1 MSTTVHGKLT
11 GRMLVGAALAATVLS
26 GANGLAQ
33 QQPAQ
38 QQPPQQPQQSA
49 AQQQEAAALERGTT
63 TFRLLTFEVESSG
76 PRLGT
81 TRGNGTE
88 EIVDVHNAIRYL
100 RSVGEARAWPPI
112 PIDMLAL
119 VEAGSAPIAAVKSV
133 HRAITARKANGTF
146 KEPGGNYRV
155 FHAPSTVR
163 YLPPILNPSKIFGLA
178 GNYIRRTPEGKPGS
192 FDYVEYP
199 SAFLKPPSSLTGH
212 NTEINLEG
220 LLTTGVHE
228 PEMAIIV
235 GKKATNVPESE
246 GMDYVM
252 GYTVHNDVSSRDL
265 KMGRHSSQGSTI
277 SKGLDTFAPTGP
289 YITLKEDVPN
299 PHNLPII
306 GIVNGKP
313 WPIPNANTS
322 FLTWTIAQHIAYLSE
337 RVTLMPG
344 DIVATGVPGPVMVFK
359 EGDVVELTIGHLG
372 TLKNTVVSK
381 PVPGHKIFPP
391 RVVSKPSTQQ

>member
-1 MSTTVHGKLT
+1 
-11 GRMLVGAALAATVLS
+11 MLAGAALAATVLS

-146 KEPGGNYRV
+146 KESGGNYRV

>member
-1 MSTTVHGKLT
+1 
-11 GRMLVGAALAATVLS
+11 MLVGAALAATVLS

>member
-1 MSTTVHGKLT
+1 MRTRAHG
-11 GRMLVGAALAATVLS
+11 RIAIHLVAIAALTLVWPDGS
-26 GANGLAQ
+26 GSAQ
-33 QQPAQ
+33 QAGGGQA
-38 QQPPQQPQQSA
+38 QSA
-49 AQQQEAAALERGTT
+49 AQRLMAT
-63 TFRLLTFEVESSG
+63 TFRLLTFEVGASG

-81 TRGNGTE
+81 TRGNGDQ

-100 RSVGEARAWPPI
+100 RGAGEGRPWPPI
-112 PIDMLAL
+112 PIDMRAL
-119 VEAGSAPIAAVKSV
+119 IEAGTESIAAVKSIHHV
-133 HRAITARKANGTF
+133 ITTLKANKTF
-146 KEPGGNYRV
+146 TEPGNYRV
-155 FHAPSTVR
+155 FHDPSSVQ

-178 GNYIRRTPEGKPGS
+178 GNYIRRTPEGKPGA
-192 FDYVEYP
+192 FDFVEYP
-199 SAFLKPPSSLTGH
+199 SAFLKPPTSLTGH

-228 PEMAIIV
+228 PEMAFVV
-235 GKKATNVPESE
+235 GKTATNVPESDA
-246 GMDYVM
+246 MDYVM

-265 KMGRHSSQGSTI
+265 KQGRHSSQGSTI

-299 PHNLPII
+299 PHNLEII

-322 FLTWTIAQHIAYLSE
+322 FLTWTIAQHVAYLSE
-337 RVTLMPG
+337 RVTLLPG
-344 DIVATGVPGPVMVFK
+344 DIVATGVPGPVMTFT

-381 PVPGHKIFPP
+381 PVPGHTIVPP
-391 RVVSKPSTQQ
+391 RVVSKPSSQQ

>member
-1 MSTTVHGKLT
+1 MTTTAYGKT
-11 GRMLVGAALAATVLS
+11 RFRVVAAAALAALLLPAGTS
-26 GANGLAQ
+26 LAQ
-33 QQPAQ
+33 EEAERREDPFQQRAK
-38 QQPPQQPQQSA
+38 
-49 AQQQEAAALERGTT
+49 T
-63 TFRLLTFEVESSG
+63 TFRLLTFEVGSSG

-81 TRGNGTE
+81 TVGTGDQ

-100 RSVGEARAWPPI
+100 KSAGEARAWPAI
-112 PIDMLAL
+112 PIDMRAL
-119 VEAGSAPIAAVKSV
+119 IEAGDAPLAAVKSV
-133 HRAITARKANGTF
+133 HRAISALKAAGKF
-146 KEPGGNYRV
+146 KEQASEYRV

-163 YLPPILNPSKIFGLA
+163 YLPPVLNPSKIFGLA
-178 GNYIRRTPEGKPGS
+178 GNYIRRTPDGKPGA
-192 FDYVEYP
+192 FDFVEYP

-212 NTEINLEG
+212 NMEINLEG

-235 GKKATNVPESE
+235 GKKATNVPESAA
-246 GMDYVM
+246 MDYVM

-299 PHNLPII
+299 PHNLPIV
-306 GIVNGKP
+306 GVVNGKP

-322 FLTWTIAQHIAYLSE
+322 FLTWSVAQHIAYLSE
-337 RVTLMPG
+337 RITLLPG
-344 DIVATGVPGPVMVFK
+344 DIIATGVPGPVMVFK

-372 TLKNTVVSK
+372 TLKSTVVSK
-381 PVPGHKIFPP
+381 PVPGHKVFAP
-391 RVVSKPSTQQ
+391 RVVSRPSSQR

>member
-1 MSTTVHGKLT
+1 MRITAHLKTPLRIAVL
-11 GRMLVGAALAATVLS
+11 AALAAVALPDAIS
-26 GANGLAQ
+26 LAQ
-33 QQPAQ
+33 EGAER
-38 QQPPQQPQQSA
+38 PQEDPFA
-49 AQQQEAAALERGTT
+49 ARAKT
-63 TFRLLTFEVESSG
+63 TFRLLTFETGTSG

-81 TRGNGTE
+81 TVGTGE
-88 EIVDVHNAIRYL
+88 QEIVDVHNAIRYL
-100 RSVGEARAWPPI
+100 KSVGEARDWPPI

-119 VEAGSAPIAAVKSV
+119 IEAGDSSIKAVKSV
-133 HRAITARKANGTF
+133 HRAINTVKASGKF
-146 KEPGGNYRV
+146 KEPGGEYRV
-155 FHAPSTVR
+155 FHSPASVK
-163 YLPPILNPSKIFGLA
+163 YLPPVLNPSKIFGLA
-178 GNYIRRTPEGKPGS
+178 GNYIRRTPEGKPGA
-192 FDYVEYP
+192 FDFVEYP
-199 SAFLKPPSSLTGH
+199 STFLKPPSSLTGH

-235 GKKATNVPESE
+235 GKKATNVSE
-246 GMDYVM
+246 ADAMDYVM

-265 KMGRHSSQGSTI
+265 KMGRHNSQGSTI

-289 YITLKEDVPN
+289 YITLKADVPN

-337 RVTLMPG
+337 RMTLLPG
-344 DIVATGVPGPVMVFK
+344 DIIATGVPGPVMVFK

-381 PVPGHKIFPP
+381 PVPGHKVFPA
-391 RVVSKPSTQQ
+391 RVVPKPSSQK

>member
-1 MSTTVHGKLT
+1 MHTGNWRIAHRTV
-11 GRMLVGAALAATVLS
+11 RTV
-26 GANGLAQ
+26 A
-33 QQPAQ
+33 
-38 QQPPQQPQQSA
+38 
-49 AQQQEAAALERGTT
+49 AAALTALVLPAGASFAQEEGRANAAEAAMQQRAAT
-63 TFRLLTFEVESSG
+63 TFRLLTFEVGTSG

-100 RSVGEARAWPPI
+100 KSVGEARAWAPI

-119 VEAGSAPIAAVKSV
+119 VEAGGPSIEAVKSV
-133 HRAITARKANGTF
+133 HRAITRVKAGGTF

-155 FHAPSTVR
+155 FHAPATVK

-178 GNYIRRTPEGKPGS
+178 GNYIRRTPEGKPGA
-192 FDYVEYP
+192 FDFVEYP
-199 SAFLKPPSSLTGH
+199 SAFLKPPSAQVGH

-235 GKKATNVPESE
+235 AKKATNVPESE
-246 GMDYVM
+246 AMDYVM

-299 PHNLPII
+299 PHNLPIV

-337 RVTLMPG
+337 RITLLPG
-344 DIVATGVPGPVMVFK
+344 DIIATGVPGPVMVFK

-372 TLKNTVVSK
+372 TLKSTVVSK

-391 RVVSKPSTQQ
+391 RVVPKPSSQQ

>member
-1 MSTTVHGKLT
+1 MHT
-11 GRMLVGAALAATVLS
+11 GNWRIAYRIVA
-26 GANGLAQ
+26 
-33 QQPAQ
+33 
-38 QQPPQQPQQSA
+38 
-49 AQQQEAAALERGTT
+49 AAALTAWILPAGYSVAQEGAGAAANAAEAAMQQRAAT
-63 TFRLLTFEVESSG
+63 TFRLLTFEVGTSG

-88 EIVDVHNAIRYL
+88 DIVDVHNAIRYL
-100 RSVGEARAWPPI
+100 KSVGEARHWAPI

-119 VEAGSAPIAAVKSV
+119 VEAGDPAIQAVKSV
-133 HRAITARKANGTF
+133 HRAITRAKAGGAF
-146 KEPGGNYRV
+146 KEPGGRYQV
-155 FHAPSTVR
+155 FHAPSTVK

-178 GNYIRRTPEGKPGS
+178 GNYIRRTPEGKPGA
-192 FDYVEYP
+192 FDFVEYP
-199 SAFLKPPSSLTGH
+199 SAFLKPPSAQVGH
-212 NTEINLEG
+212 NSEINLEG

-235 GKKATNVPESE
+235 GKRAVNVPESE
-246 GMDYVM
+246 AMDYVM

-265 KMGRHSSQGSTI
+265 KQGRHSSQGSTI

-299 PHNLPII
+299 PHNLPIV

-337 RVTLMPG
+337 RVTLLPG
-344 DIVATGVPGPVMVFK
+344 DIIATGVPGPVMVFK

-372 TLKNTVVSK
+372 TLKSTVVSK
-381 PVPGHKIFPP
+381 PVPGHKIIPP
-391 RVVSKPSTQQ
+391 RVVPRPSSQQ